1 MPAPPIK
8 SRLVSI
14 AWCVLVPLGV
24 LAAYLGLGLA
34 VVSVVGEP
42 VLGTAVL
49 GGLVALLVSA
59 ARLFRPRWFAN
70 APTVRPMSGTPRF
83 TRTVL
88 GCLALAFFAGQ
99 SLALW
104 LYTLSGSAGFDEST
118 RARTDAGPVVAL
130 LLALVAAPV
139 AEEML
144 FRGLLYPL
152 LRRRVGIVAAV
163 LVTAAGFSLLHA
175 NVVQFAATL
184 PLAVLLALVYERTRV
199 LWPCVLL
206 HLAFN
211 LAAVLVP
218 AQLLGALANPVS
230 ALLMTAAF
238 LACALAVY
246 RMAAPA
252 CGPAQDDREAGGE
265 ECRESEP
272 QAA

>member
-1 MPAPPIK
+1 MPAPPIT

-14 AWCVLVPLGV
+14 AWCILVPFGV
-24 LAAYLGLGLA
+24 LATYLGLGLA
-34 VVSVVGEP
+34 VIPMVGEP
-42 VLGTAVL
+42 VMGTAVL
-49 GGLVALLVSA
+49 GGLVALLVGA
-59 ARLFRPRWFAN
+59 ARLFRPRWFAH
-70 APTVRPMSGTPRF
+70 APAVRPVAGTPHF

-88 GCLALAFFAGQ
+88 GCLVLAFLAGQ

-104 LYTLSGSAGFDEST
+104 LYTLGGSAGFDEST
-118 RARTDAGPVVAL
+118 RARADVGPVVAL
-130 LLALVAAPV
+130 LLALVAGPV

-163 LVTAAGFSLLHA
+163 LITATGFSLLHA

-184 PLAVLLALVYERTRV
+184 PLAVLLALVYERSRV
-199 LWPCVLL
+199 LWPSVLL

-238 LACALAVY
+238 LGCALAVY
-246 RMAAPA
+246 RMAAP
-252 CGPAQDDREAGGE
+252 GPVPAQDGQEGG
-265 ECRESEP
+265 RESEP

>member
-24 LAAYLGLGLA
+24 LTAYLGLGLV

-49 GGLVALLVSA
+49 GGLIALLVGA
-59 ARLFRPRWFAN
+59 ARLFRPRWFAH
-70 APTVRPMSGTPRF
+70 APTALPMAGTPRF

-88 GCLALAFFAGQ
+88 GCLALAFLAGQ

-104 LYTLSGSAGFDEST
+104 LYTLGGSAGFDEST
-118 RARTDAGPVVAL
+118 RARADAGPAVAL
-130 LLALVAAPV
+130 LLALVAAPA

-152 LRRRVGIVAAV
+152 LRRRVRVVAAV
-163 LVTAAGFSLLHA
+163 LVTSAVFSLLHA

-218 AQLLGALANPVS
+218 AQLLGALANLVS

-238 LACALAVY
+238 LGCALAVY
-246 RMAAPA
+246 RVAAPA
-252 CGPAQDDREAGGE
+252 GPAQDDREDGRGE
-265 ECRESEP
+265 GSENEP